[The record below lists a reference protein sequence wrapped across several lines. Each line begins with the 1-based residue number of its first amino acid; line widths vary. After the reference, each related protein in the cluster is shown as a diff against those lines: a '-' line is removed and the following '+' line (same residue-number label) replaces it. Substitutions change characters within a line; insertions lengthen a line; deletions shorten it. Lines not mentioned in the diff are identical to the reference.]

1 MMDHHGASE
10 STALSR
16 RRLLAASGA
25 AILTSV
31 TGCSAIV
38 DAIGDQVLEEVNILN
53 QLNRAV
59 SGSIEVTSP
68 AGDTVLDE
76 TFEVP
81 SEEADDESNIVAY
94 DDVWTE
100 TGRYRVRI
108 DLPDTEIDGVSRATE
123 TVRIENTDEE
133 MIAVALGTTS
143 DDEPIAVRVGESLSD
158 FGRTTESG

>member
-1 MMDHHGASE
+1 MDHRAAPRSA
-10 STALSR
+10 ALTR
-16 RRLLAASGA
+16 RRVLAASGA

-31 TGCSAIV
+31 AGCSAIV

-68 AGDTVLDE
+68 AGDTALDE
-76 TFEVP
+76 TFAVP
-81 SEEADDESNIVAY
+81 SEDADGESNIVAY

-100 TGRYRVRI
+100 TGQYRIRI
-108 DLPDTEIDGVSRATE
+108 ELPDTEIDGVSRANE
-123 TVRIENTDEE
+123 TVRIDNTDEE
-133 MIAVALGTTS
+133 MVAVALGSTS

-158 FGRTTESG
+158 FGQTTESG